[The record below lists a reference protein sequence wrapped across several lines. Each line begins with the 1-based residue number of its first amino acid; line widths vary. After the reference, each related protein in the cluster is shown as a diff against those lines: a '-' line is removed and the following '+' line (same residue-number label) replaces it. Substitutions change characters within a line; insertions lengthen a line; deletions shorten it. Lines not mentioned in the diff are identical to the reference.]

1 MSAPPPSGPPLPAD
15 ATAAPNGTAN
25 ASQPLPARRPP
36 PKGLRPPRR
45 RPADPM
51 VARKRTNVAKQIGF
65 RKMADSTSM
74 DRFPTQSLQDLQQ
87 RREQYGGWSEP
98 PPNVAYADYP
108 VVTTKRELREHM
120 RVHAMRFIKSKGGD
134 SSTVIDPTNQA
145 DFTRPV
151 TLHRRDPRQP
161 PPGRAPPKE
170 PTPEPV
176 PVDEKE
182 AERLA
187 QLKAEKEAQR
197 AIDQAK
203 IAPGVKEQ
211 KQPKQKPKEEKIN
224 LNRMP
229 TTAKGKKQ
237 SDIRYEEALPWHLED
252 ADGKNV
258 WVGSYESAL
267 SENNVALLIDGNKF
281 RMIPIEKWYKF
292 TAKPPFVPITADQ
305 AEDMLRKQI
314 PVTRWLRKKEE
325 EKAEGQKRMQEFRA
339 ASGPAK
345 RRRPGQES
353 RDYDEV
359 DMDPG
364 DEFQDD
370 DETGGGFDF
379 EDEDVK
385 ISNERIRKNQ
395 LGANLFGDGD
405 EKDVDDKESAQVRD
419 ERIKREQGRKLKKK
433 FLKRANENAIE
444 SDDSDSDPFLAQAS
458 SDDEDSDEE
467 DENKDEDKDKEKTD
481 DAEEDK
487 DKADKDAEKETP
499 NSKKNQLD
507 PLKKKSLKRA
517 GSPGA
522 SESSGNESSRKK
534 TKIKKINAAVAAGQ
548 SRAST
553 PLASGQRRK
562 VGGAANLSDDGE
574 ATAGEMSDSHP
585 RKKIRIIGTK
595 PSASAAASAA
605 ASRAGSPV
613 PPAAA
618 AAAGGPIQAHEIV
631 AALPDL
637 PDGITILNLFKSF
650 DDRVGDRPGLMSK
663 SDWLKLVR
671 ENSQYGQDKLLRRKE

>member
-1 MSAPPPSGPPLPAD
+1 MSAPPPSGPPQPMS
-15 ATAAPNGTAN
+15 TPTPNGALN
-25 ASQPLPARRPP
+25 GSQGLPARRPP
-36 PKGLRPPRR
+36 PQGLRPPRR

-51 VARKRTNVAKQIGF
+51 VARKRPNAAKQIGF

-74 DRFPTQSLQDLQQ
+74 DRFPTKSLEDLQ
-87 RREQYGGWSEP
+87 RRRQQYDGWSEP
-98 PPNVAYADYP
+98 PPNVSYADYP

-120 RVHAMRFIKSKGGD
+120 RIHAMRFIKSKGGD
-134 SSTVIDPTNQA
+134 DSTVIDPTNQNE
-145 DFTRPV
+145 FTRPV

-176 PVDEKE
+176 TVDEKE
-182 AERLA
+182 SERLA
-187 QLKAEKEAQR
+187 QLKADKEAQR

-203 IAPGVKEQ
+203 IAPGIKEQ
-211 KQPKQKPKEEKIN
+211 KQSKQKPKEEKIN

-267 SENNVALLIDGNKF
+267 SESYVALLIDGNKF

-292 TAKPPFVPITADQ
+292 TAKPPFVPISADQ

-314 PVTRWLRKKEE
+314 PVTRWLMKKEE

-345 RRRPGQES
+345 RRRPDQES

-370 DETGGGFDF
+370 DETGGVLDFD
-379 EDEDVK
+379 DEDAK
-385 ISNERIRKNQ
+385 ISSERIRKNQ

-405 EKDVDDKESAQVRD
+405 EKDVDEKESVQMRD
-419 ERIKREQGRKLKKK
+419 ERIKREQSRKLKKK
-433 FLKRANENAIE
+433 FLKRVNENAIE

-458 SDDEDSDEE
+458 SANEDSDEE
-467 DENKDEDKDKEKTD
+467 EEEKKEEEKQKDKPED
-481 DAEEDK
+481 EGEEDK
-487 DKADKDAEKETP
+487 TKGSETSNAKKAVP
-499 NSKKNQLD
+499 D

-534 TKIKKINAAVAAGQ
+534 SKIKKIGVAGQ

-553 PLASGQRRK
+553 PLASTQRRK

-585 RKKIRIIGTK
+585 RKKIRIIGNK
-595 PSASAAASAA
+595 PVASG
-605 ASRAGSPV
+605 SRAGSPV
-613 PPAAA
+613 PPIVSI
-618 AAAGGPIQAHEIV
+618 GPIQPQEII
-631 AALPDL
+631 AALPEL